1 MTTVTPPTLF
11 KSTSVEQQAQI
22 IANYLPN
29 GDLFQGKMQDES
41 VYRNF
46 LRGLGYTNKT
56 VADLLEL
63 FAQELDIE
71 TTSFF
76 LDEWEA
82 SVGIPDSCFEGKY
95 DSTGSLRS
103 ETLRRRDILVK
114 LASLGLQTSADFVA
128 LGVLLGFDS
137 PPIEVY
143 SQAEPPYS
151 VAGTDAK
158 FTIVIKYAFTYDY
171 AFTYTFPIHFGSD
184 SSIGILICLFEK
196 LKPANCR
203 IIYDNT

>member
-1 MTTVTPPTLF
+1 MTTSAPTLF
-11 KSTSVEQQAQI
+11 KNTSVEQQAQI

-29 GDLFQGKMQDES
+29 GELFQGKMQDES

-56 VADLLEL
+56 VADLIEL
-63 FAQELDIE
+63 FAEELDIS
-71 TTSFF
+71 TTSLF

-82 SVGIPDSCFEGKY
+82 SVGIPDSCFQGKY
-95 DSTGSLRS
+95 DETGAIRS
-103 ETLRRRDILVK
+103 DDLRRRDILVK

-128 LGVLLGFDS
+128 LALLFGYV
-137 PPIEVY
+137 IEVY

-151 VAGTDAK
+151 VVGTDAK
-158 FTIVIKYAFTYDY
+158 FTIVVKYAFTYTY
-171 AFTYTFPIHFGSD
+171 SFTYTFPIHFGSD
-184 SSIGILICLFEK
+184 SPINILICLFEK

-203 IIYDNT
+203 VIYDNS